1 MLDEDRKREHRKEQG
16 KNKRLPELKPKSGV
30 KQENHRSS
38 SEAQGSRLSN
48 FEEIEKELFTSKSE
62 ANNFLAQKA
71 HAYLQEIRQEQ
82 NNKKEEEDY
91 S

>member
-1 MLDEDRKREHRKEQG
+1 MGKTIVQSMVEFFEMLDEDRKKEHKKEHG
-16 KNKRLPELKPKSGV
+16 KSKRLPEIKPKSGL

-62 ANNFLAQKA
+62 AQNFLSQKA
-71 HAYLQEIRQEQ
+71 HAYL
-82 NNKKEEEDY
+82 
-91 S
+91 